1 MAQTNRALLQMDVI
15 DFMVKPSTKSNTNA
29 VSGNLNVCRY
39 PLCFYEAASE
49 PAQAPKRYFSPRPQQ
64 RL

>member
-1 MAQTNRALLQMDVI
+1 MDVI

-49 PAQAPKRYFSPRPQQ
+49 PAQAPKRYFLRDLNSD
-64 RL
+64 